1 MIMVIKLNKRDQK
14 LLKILDLDARQS
26 NIQIAKKLKISKNVV
41 NYNIKRLEDE
51 KLIKGYN
58 TLVNASKLGYFFFRV
73 YVDFYERDINVDD
86 ELIKYLIDLPEAGL
100 VARVVGEWDVLIGF
114 YVEKVDD
121 FQKVWN
127 KVLEKFRKHVKHFN
141 IALVTE
147 QISFRRSYLT
157 DEKKD
162 ISEKNWVI
170 DEAEKVK
177 VDDLDLNILKML
189 AKNARTPIKDIA
201 LKTKMGS
208 MAIIYRI
215 KQLINKKVIIDI
227 LKEPI
232 EDNTIIHSDP
242 ELGIINGLYATTS
255 GSGGI
260 IPIQIFKNLSSSTN
274 DFELK
279 LTGKQGDVMKESVE
293 CSYTAA
299 VQYIGRNLSKYKIKS
314 VNDLIN
320 NKFPHGFHV
329 HAPSTSTPKDGPSAG
344 CAFTSAFVSRMLNKK
359 IRNDVAMTGEVE
371 LTGRITKIGGLNFKL
386 LGAKRAGVK
395 QVYVPLENKKDLD
408 DIKQKYKKLIN
419 KNFKVDTFEFIDE
432 IIDKILV

>member
-1 MIMVIKLNKRDQK
+1 MVIKLNKRDQK

-215 KQLINKKVIIDI
+215 KQLINKKVIVGTRVSIEFSKLGYNHYRVNMELDDLKVINKLISFCQVHPNI
-227 LKEPI
+227 LKVDKAISE
-232 EDNTIIHSDP
+232 
-242 ELGIINGLYATTS
+242 
-255 GSGGI
+255 
-260 IPIQIFKNLSSSTN
+260 F
-274 DFELK
+274 DFEF
-279 LTGKQGDVMKESVE
+279 DM
-293 CSYTAA
+293 
-299 VQYIGRNLSKYKIKS
+299 
-314 VNDLIN
+314 
-320 NKFPHGFHV
+320 
-329 HAPSTSTPKDGPSAG
+329 
-344 CAFTSAFVSRMLNKK
+344 
-359 IRNDVAMTGEVE
+359 EV
-371 LTGRITKIGGLNFKL
+371 
-386 LGAKRAGVK
+386 
-395 QVYVPLENKKDLD
+395 
-408 DIKQKYKKLIN
+408 
-419 KNFKVDTFEFIDE
+419 KNFEQFQE
-432 IIDKILV
+432 IIDQMKIQFPGAIRDYNYFRVLKYYKGIYMPSK